1 MVVWKLI
8 FALILLLHFEI
19 QMRCRYFAG
28 LKVAQCA
35 TVALIKSAAGIES
48 AGRHPLYLT
57 ALQSLTMCMFA
68 LFTSCSF
75 ACNVDY
81 IHVCLCMSIHG
92 DDMSKYI
99 WYHMVMSA
107 YVCTNASTCKSALQV
122 DTHLYTAM
130 CSTVTLQLKYVEM
143 SCSKHSVQVS
153 THHRS
158 TPHTENSG
166 SGSCFWLLT
175 CVHTICICVYSL
187 YRMDQ

>member
-1 MVVWKLI
+1 
-8 FALILLLHFEI
+8 
-19 QMRCRYFAG
+19 MRCRYVAG

-81 IHVCLCMSIHG
+81 IHVSLYMSIHG
-92 DDMSKYI
+92 DMICQSTYGII
-99 WYHMVMSA
+99 WSCPHMFAQTHLHVSRH
-107 YVCTNASTCKSALQV
+107 CKSTRIYTQRCALQW
-122 DTHLYTAM
+122 
-130 CSTVTLQLKYVEM
+130 LQLKYVEM